1 MLFRSMRSSTH
12 HSTFILRKVTFS
24 SLKNNILTHYISS
37 SSSMLDG
44 ITRLYE
50 RFCILDGDA
59 DGSEFFKRLLT
70 LAMVHVAS
78 TGSLNETVSFFE
90 ESVAPFLESHCRSA
104 TYGTKG
110 ESLSIYCHVVEAVAT
125 AIETDF
131 PTPQLLDRVL
141 PFVFDSLAPYE
152 SSPLGTCALK
162 NLP

>member
-1 MLFRSMRSSTH
+1 
-12 HSTFILRKVTFS
+12 
-24 SLKNNILTHYISS
+24 
-37 SSSMLDG
+37 MLDG
-44 ITRLYE
+44 ITRVYE

-78 TGSLNETVSFFE
+78 AGTIDETVSFFS
-90 ESVAPFLESHCRSA
+90 ESVAPFLESHCGS
-104 TYGTKG
+104 TTHGTKG
-110 ESLSIYCHVVEAVAT
+110 ESLSIYCHVVEAIAT

-152 SSPLGTCALK
+152 SSPLGICALK
-162 NLP
+162 NFTLTHYL